1 MRVRRCRLAG
11 RYRDRLVARWTG
23 AALDDSSGWNDV
35 LLGLWSERVRDAV
48 VDRIERSSVG
58 RHGWLARV
66 YTDPDRVRPGLTE
79 TVHQL
84 VLAALRDE
92 TGADLEALG
101 SQAAWECYEQVWD
114 ALAARWDDGGPLAT
128 VPLGSEPKVV
138 RLLDPLPAEAAV
150 AAAVDVDGSVRDP
163 LWIAGR
169 LRIDAAGVRA
179 YLQLDGGR
187 TPRDVHTTL
196 TTILAIVEDE

>member
-1 MRVRRCRLAG
+1 M
-11 RYRDRLVARWTG
+11 
-23 AALDDSSGWNDV
+23 DDSSGWNDV

-48 VDRIERSSVG
+48 VDRIERSSIG

-84 VLAALRDE
+84 VLAAMRDE
-92 TGADLEALG
+92 TGADLERLG
-101 SQAAWECYEQVWD
+101 SQAAWDCYEQVWD
-114 ALAARWDDGGPLAT
+114 ALTVRWADGGPLAT
-128 VPLGSEPKVV
+128 VPLGQEPEVV
-138 RLLDPLPAEAAV
+138 RLLEHLPDEAAV
-150 AAAVDVDGSVRDP
+150 AAAVDVDGDLRDP

-187 TPRDVHTTL
+187 TPRDLHAAL
-196 TTILAIVEDE
+196 TAVLAIVEDGPRDDG